1 MLAEFQTARTVF
13 MCAALSAWG
22 FGAFGSDEDHA
33 QSAYN
38 VTLENDVFFGFDQ
51 YYTNG
56 IQFERRYLW
65 SETTDRELNNDRLT
79 QACAYFGCQGFF
91 LHTRAHKVGQL
102 MYTPADI
109 TVSSPQ
115 PDDRPWA
122 GLLYYAQ
129 DNVLMAPSRD
139 ALTKFTFQIGGMGAA
154 SLAEQTQKAIH
165 KVINSKTPMGWSN
178 QAKSELGLLLG
189 VERKFA
195 LDSLSGGATDGWQ
208 WRSSGGWRI
217 TGGNIM
223 TMAAAKLEFTVGKG
237 LPKLEETA
245 GDIDTKMRPPVLM
258 SAPVPLGI
266 ATDLA
271 PTSSNELKPAAAVDR
286 TCLFPWLECK
296 ASAAVE
302 ARLMAYNAFLDGPLF
317 RDGPKVDSRPV
328 VVDASVSLQ
337 LRFPRT
343 ASKDTGPVFVQFKAT
358 RRTPE
363 FRSSQPVKSQSFGAL
378 TVGCDFF

>member
-1 MLAEFQTARTVF
+1 MLAEFRAARTVY
-13 MCAALSAWG
+13 MCVALSTWG
-22 FGAFGSDEDHA
+22 FEASASDEDHA
-33 QSAYN
+33 QSAQN
-38 VTLENDVFFGFDQ
+38 VTFENDVFFGFDQ

-65 SETTDRELNNDRLT
+65 SETTARELNNDRLT
-79 QACAYFGCQGFF
+79 QACAFFGCQGFL
-91 LHTRAHKVGQL
+91 LHSRSHKVGQL

-109 TVSSPQ
+109 TLSSPQ

-139 ALTKFTFQIGGMGAA
+139 ELTKFTFQIGGMGAA

-208 WRSSGGWRI
+208 WRSAGGWRI

-223 TMAAAKLEFTVGKG
+223 TLAGARLEFTVGKN
-237 LPKLEETA
+237 LPKLDDAA
-245 GDIDTKMRPPVLM
+245 GEVRDKM
-258 SAPVPLGI
+258 VPLMYQTSAVAATA
-266 ATDLA
+266 ATDLV
-271 PTSSNELKPAAAVDR
+271 PATNAQLQPASAVDR
-286 TCLFPWLECK
+286 TCLFSWLECS

-328 VVDASVSLQ
+328 VIDASVSLR